1 LFLVLKIQ
9 KTPPP
14 NNQKIKTSAPVMRIL
29 KKGLWVE
36 SLKRIGKKP
45 HLNNLIDSLV
55 LGRCIALEGLH
66 C

>member
-1 LFLVLKIQ
+1 LFLVLKIH

-14 NNQKIKTSAPVMRIL
+14 NISKIKTSAPVMRIL
-29 KKGLWVE
+29 RIGLWVE

-55 LGRCIALEGLH
+55 L
-66 C
+66 

>member
-1 LFLVLKIQ
+1 LFLVLKIH

-14 NNQKIKTSAPVMRIL
+14 NISKIKTSAPVMRIL
-29 KKGLWVE
+29 RIGLWVE

-55 LGRCIALEGLH
+55 LERCIALEGLH

>member
-1 LFLVLKIQ
+1 LFLVLKSHTIA
-9 KTPPP
+9 PP
-14 NNQKIKTSAPVMRIL
+14 NNPKIKPSAPVMRIL